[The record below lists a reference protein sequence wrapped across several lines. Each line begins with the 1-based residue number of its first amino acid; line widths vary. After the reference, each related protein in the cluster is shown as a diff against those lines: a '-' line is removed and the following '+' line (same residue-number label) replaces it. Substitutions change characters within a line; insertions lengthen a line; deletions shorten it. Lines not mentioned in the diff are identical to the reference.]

1 VTAQDRFHALDAVRG
16 FALLLGIALHA
27 TMSFFLWIPAQDVSQ
42 STTLGVAFYVI
53 HIFRMSLFYCIAG
66 FFAHMAFHGRG
77 LRAFVKDRAKRI
89 LVPMMVGW
97 IVLAPPTFA
106 AVLWGLSR
114 TFPDGLP
121 PEATDLPPLQPQGF
135 PLTHLW
141 FLYYLSLFYVLAL
154 VFRAAFVT
162 LADKSGAL
170 RARIDAIVGAGI
182 ASYLAPFVLA
192 APIFAVLFLDD
203 AWLVWFGIPTPDSG
217 FIPQVPAL
225 AGFGTAFTFGWTLH
239 RQPTLLGVLEKQWP
253 VNLAVAVALT
263 STCLA
268 TVGNAPNLAAATV
281 IEGGA
286 AMRAIYTACYTASI
300 WYWTFGLVGAAMRF
314 CSAPSESR
322 RYLADSSY
330 WLYLC
335 HLPIVFGLQVALMKV
350 PLHWSIKFPL
360 IVAIT
365 LTVLLLTYH
374 YLVRSTFVG
383 ALLNGRKYPR
393 GAVSVDT
400 PIGSPDTD
408 RSSLDQKSP
417 LRTP

>member
-1 VTAQDRFHALDAVRG
+1 VTATDRFHALDAVRA
-16 FALLLGIALHA
+16 FALLLGIVLHA

-42 STTLGVAFYVI
+42 STTLGVTFYVI

-66 FFAHMAFHGRG
+66 FFAHLAFHRRG
-77 LRAFVKDRAKRI
+77 VREFVKDRGKRI
-89 LVPMMVGW
+89 LVPLTVGW

-106 AVLWGLSR
+106 AVVWGLSR

-121 PEATDLPPLQPQGF
+121 PGATDFPPLRPQGF

-154 VFRAAFVT
+154 ASRAAFVT

-170 RARIDAIVGAGI
+170 RARIDAIVRAGI
-182 ASYLAPFVLA
+182 ASYLAPFALA
-192 APIFAVLFLDD
+192 APIFAVLYPDE

-217 FIPQVPAL
+217 LIPQVPAL
-225 AGFGTAFTFGWTLH
+225 VAFGTAFTFGWTLH
-239 RQPTLLGVLEKQWP
+239 RQAALLGLFEKQWL
-253 VNLAVAVALT
+253 VNLALAVGLT

-268 TVGNAPNLAAATV
+268 MVGIVPNLTAATV
-281 IEGGA
+281 VEGGA
-286 AMRAIYTACYTASI
+286 GMRAVYAACYTASI

-314 CSAPSESR
+314 CSSPSGLR

-330 WLYLC
+330 WLYLG
-335 HLPIVFGLQVALMKV
+335 HLPIVFGLQAALMNV
-350 PLHWSIKFPL
+350 PLHWSVKFPL

-365 LTVLLLTYH
+365 LTVLLVSYH
-374 YLVRSTFVG
+374 YLVRSTFIG

-393 GAVSVDT
+393 GGFISYT
-400 PIGSPDTD
+400 PTGSPDTY
-408 RSSLDQKSP
+408 RSSLDRTSP
-417 LRTP
+417 SQNP